1 MLTGQQYR
9 PHSNPPPLAG
19 EGWEGIARKRSVRRT
34 ALWLALL
41 AGVFYFGFIAMGI
54 WRSVH

>member
-1 MLTGQQYR
+1 VAAEISDQD
-9 PHSNPPPLAG
+9 
-19 EGWEGIARKRSVRRT
+19 RKRSVRRM

-41 AGVFYFGFIAMGI
+41 AALFYVGFIAMGV

>member
-1 MLTGQQYR
+1 VAAEVPDQDR
-9 PHSNPPPLAG
+9 RRN
-19 EGWEGIARKRSVRRT
+19 VRRT

-41 AGVFYFGFIAMGI
+41 AALFYVGFIAMGV

>member
-1 MLTGQQYR
+1 VAAEIQD
-9 PHSNPPPLAG
+9 HD
-19 EGWEGIARKRSVRRT
+19 RKRSVRRT

-41 AGVFYFGFIAMGI
+41 AALFYGGFIAMGV

>member
-1 MLTGQQYR
+1 MAAEVSG
-9 PHSNPPPLAG
+9 G
-19 EGWEGIARKRSVRRT
+19 DRKRSVRRT

-41 AGVFYFGFIAMGI
+41 AAVFYFGFIALGV